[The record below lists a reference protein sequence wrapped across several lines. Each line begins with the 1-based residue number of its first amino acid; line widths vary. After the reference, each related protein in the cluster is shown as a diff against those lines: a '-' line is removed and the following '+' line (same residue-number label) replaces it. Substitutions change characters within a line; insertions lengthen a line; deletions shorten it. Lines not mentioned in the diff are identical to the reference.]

1 MSTELYKRVEYLEE
15 IALMLV
21 KQYREDKLQETID
34 EIKKR
39 RKFLT
44 NAKRTKR

>member
-39 RKFLT
+39 RKFIT
-44 NAKRTKR
+44 DAQRPKR

>member
-44 NAKRTKR
+44 DAQRTKR

>member
-21 KQYREDKLQETID
+21 KQYREDKLQETIN

-44 NAKRTKR
+44 NA

>member
-44 NAKRTKR
+44 NAKCTK